1 MLYER
6 NKAGHK
12 QAFETFEFETIESQ
26 SSWLSWKN
34 YKGGHKQA
42 LLDEKSYWEGHNQL
56 SISSNFKEQITIKH
70 DRIKNLKGH
79 KQIARLTA

>member
-12 QAFETFEFETIESQ
+12 QAFETFEFETIELQ

-34 YKGGHKQA
+34 YKWGHKQA
-42 LLDEKSYWEGHNQL
+42 LLDEKVTE
-56 SISSNFKEQITIKH
+56 KVTINSPSL
-70 DRIKNLKGH
+70 KNLKKRSQSSTIGL
-79 KQIARLTA
+79 KI

>member
-12 QAFETFEFETIESQ
+12 QAFEAFEFEKIQSQ
-26 SSWLSWKN
+26 SSWLWWKS

-42 LLDEKSYWEGHNQL
+42 LLDEKVTE
-56 SISSNFKEQITIKH
+56 KVTINSLYL
-70 DRIKNLKGH
+70 KN
-79 KQIARLTA
+79 

>member
-42 LLDEKSYWEGHNQL
+42 LLDEKVTEKVTINSL
-56 SISSNFKEQITIKH
+56 SLN
-70 DRIKNLKGH
+70 NLKNRSQSSTIGL
-79 KQIARLTA
+79 KI

>member
-26 SSWLSWKN
+26 SSWLSWKK

-42 LLDEKSYWEGHNQL
+42 LLYEKVTEKVTINSL
-56 SISSNFKEQITIKH
+56 SLQTLKNRSQSS
-70 DRIKNLKGH
+70 RIG
-79 KQIARLTA
+79 

>member
-12 QAFETFEFETIESQ
+12 QAFETFEFETIDSQ
-26 SSWLSWKN
+26 SSWMSWKN

-42 LLDEKSYWEGHNQL
+42 LLDEKVTEKVTINSL
-56 SISSNFKEQITIKH
+56 SL
-70 DRIKNLKGH
+70 KNLKNRS
-79 KQIARLTA
+79 QSSMIRLKI

>member
-6 NKAGHK
+6 KKAGHK

-34 YKGGHKQA
+34 YKGGHKQP
-42 LLDEKSYWEGHNQL
+42 LLDEKVTEKVTINSL
-56 SISSNFKEQITIKH
+56 SLQTLKNRSQSSTIG
-70 DRIKNLKGH
+70 LK
-79 KQIARLTA
+79 I

>member
-42 LLDEKSYWEGHNQL
+42 LLDEKVTEKVTINSL
-56 SISSNFKEQITIKH
+56 SP
-70 DRIKNLKGH
+70 KNLNNRSKSSTIGL
-79 KQIARLTA
+79 KI

>member
-1 MLYER
+1 MNRSQSSLMLYER
-6 NKAGHK
+6 KKAGHK

-42 LLDEKSYWEGHNQL
+42 LLDEKVTEKVTINSL
-56 SISSNFKEQITIKH
+56 SL
-70 DRIKNLKGH
+70 KNLKNRSQSSTIGL
-79 KQIARLTA
+79 KI